1 MKSKNY
7 LNEKYSFYYRLI
19 EQNISNQ
26 KTDVTQYENSI
37 KKIAEFNNIED
48 FWKIFQYIKKPEKLN
63 NGIEIQL
70 FKNEIKPLWEDE
82 LNKKGGRFSIKLKK
96 ELSSFVWEEIIL
108 HFIGGNINNKIKD
121 EINGI
126 VISIRKDFCFLQ
138 IWFKKY
144 EKNIIN
150 DISNYLRDI
159 LFIPKEIDLD
169 VKSFTKQYDNYYRR
183 NSYKGKY
190 NKL

>member
-1 MKSKNY
+1 MKTLSEFIKEELDDNVLWLLDKWFDNNEEEKN
-7 LNEKYSFYYRLI
+7 KFISI
-19 EQNISNQ
+19 ISNFGSQ
-26 KTDVTQYENSI
+26 RSI
-37 KKIAEFNNIED
+37 NV
-48 FWKIFQYIKKPEKLN
+48 
-63 NGIEIQL
+63 
-70 FKNEIKPLWEDE
+70 
-82 LNKKGGRFSIKLKK
+82 K

-126 VISIRKDFCFLQ
+126 IISIRKDFCFLQ

-144 EKNIIN
+144 EKNNIN

-169 VKSFTKQYDNYYRR
+169 VKSFTKHYDNYYRR
-183 NSYKGKY
+183 NSYKGK
-190 NKL
+190 

>member
-48 FWKIFQYIKKPEKLN
+48 FWKIFQHIKKPEKLN

-96 ELSSFVWEEIIL
+96 ELSFFVWEEIIL

-126 VISIRKDFCFLQ
+126 IISIREDFCFLQ

-144 EKNIIN
+144 EKNNIN

-169 VKSFTKQYDNYYRR
+169 VKSFTKHYDNYYRR
-183 NSYKGKY
+183 NSYKGK
-190 NKL
+190 